1 MTEMPAATGVALGVE
16 ELRRRALM
24 RLVERFRMVGRVV
37 GPLLFAFVAW
47 ILYTDGTAWRWAA
60 LLLTAGTGLALKIRL
75 RAVAGTVA
83 ARFCQR
89 DFRPHEALHFVTVH
103 LLLISISGGLA
114 SPLLP
119 VLFAGAYNAALFG
132 NLAAARMVFACHIA
146 GIWTL
151 LAIHLTQAVQ
161 LVPTTFGEAYGW
173 PGPLFLCVVATAM
186 TITLS
191 VAHLMGLRMREAVDE
206 QLEQA
211 VVAREA
217 ALGNYRERADE
228 LTTLS
233 AEIAHELK
241 NPLATVKGLAALLGK
256 DASGKTAER
265 LGVLRREVDRMQG
278 ILDEFLNFSR
288 PLAPLTVRRVDLA
301 RLVREVGD
309 LHEGIASDRR
319 VELRVDAEP
328 GVGVACDPR
337 KIKQILVNLLQ
348 NALDAADAETRVDL
362 VVRRIVDTVEVQV
375 LDRGPGVPAALSER
389 VFEAG
394 MTTKA
399 NGNGLGL
406 PMARALARQ
415 HGGDLRLEDRVD
427 GPGCAAIV
435 RLPVHGPRLADPL
448 PTGTFSDD
456 RSEVPPHVDR
466 PLGAMQ

>member
-1 MTEMPAATGVALGVE
+1 MTNEPTAATGVALGVE

-24 RLVERFRMVGRVV
+24 RLVERFRSVGRVV

-47 ILYTDGTAWRWAA
+47 ILYTDGTAWRWA
-60 LLLTAGTGLALKIRL
+60 LLLVTVGAGLALKIRL

-89 DFRPHEALHFVTVH
+89 DFRPHEALHFVCVH

-132 NLAAARMVFACHIA
+132 NVAAARMVFACHIA

-151 LAIHLTQAVQ
+151 LAIHLTGAVHM
-161 LVPTTFGEAYGW
+161 VPTTFGDAFGW
-173 PGPLFLCVVATAM
+173 PGDLFLAVVAAAM
-186 TITLS
+186 TVTLS

-288 PLAPLTVRRVDLA
+288 PLAPLTVRRVDLS
-301 RLVREVGD
+301 RLVREVVD

-319 VELRVDAEP
+319 IELRLDAEH
-328 GVGVACDPR
+328 GMGVACDPR

-348 NALDAADAETRVDL
+348 NALDAADSDTAVDL

-375 LDRGPGVPAALSER
+375 LDHGPGVPAALTER

-427 GPGCAAIV
+427 GPGCAAV
-435 RLPVHGPRLADPL
+435 MRLPIHGPRLADPL
-448 PTGTFSDD
+448 PSNTADCDSRD
-456 RSEVPPHVDR
+456 ELPR
-466 PLGAMQ
+466 PLEALT